1 MVTIFWILVCN
12 STKLQKQYVHISF
25 NFTITFF
32 RWQIH
37 WSWPSLYSC
46 RNETENHFQVRI
58 FWYSWFIQS
67 FLSLIDVHN
76 DGIKIAVFY
85 VDPIM
90 LMFVLF
96 LGRRGTQGKITGWIL
111 IGSIRLFSHFKQLLW
126 SRSHANIPAACLK
139 VMWTIQI
146 KSSKMQWYTL
156 RLI

>member
-1 MVTIFWILVCN
+1 MYYPDWSN
-12 STKLQKQYVHISF
+12 
-25 NFTITFF
+25 
-32 RWQIH
+32 IH
-37 WSWPSLYSC
+37 GSYS
-46 RNETENHFQVRI
+46 H
-58 FWYSWFIQS
+58 

-76 DGIKIAVFY
+76 DGIKKSVFY
-85 VDPIM
+85 ADPIM

-146 KSSKMQWYTL
+146 KSSKCSDTHWEWFKVYQYLNLPMIINFPNQIVNHEFWEQFQNLNKYFWC
-156 RLI
+156 IMIEC